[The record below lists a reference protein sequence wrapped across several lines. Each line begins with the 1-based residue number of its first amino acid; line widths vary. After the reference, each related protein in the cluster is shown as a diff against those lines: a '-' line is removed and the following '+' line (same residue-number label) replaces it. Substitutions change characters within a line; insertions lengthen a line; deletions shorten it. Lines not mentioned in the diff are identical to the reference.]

1 VRRLS
6 AGVTVLMLQGLVFR
20 GLVFRGLV
28 FGLMVMSL
36 AALAAAQGGGGDA
49 AAAKKYFGTWS
60 GTWEGGGGSG
70 GFDITLEAGKDGA
83 PGGHVS
89 VTGEPTYKATLKTL
103 AFDGAK
109 MTATYDFPQDPSI
122 LVTLG
127 ATFEG
132 DAAKGTWAIKGPG
145 ADPLSGTWTVKKK

>member
-6 AGVTVLMLQGLVFR
+6 AGLTV
-20 GLVFRGLV
+20 LV
-28 FGLMVMSL
+28 FGVMALMMASVG
-36 AALAAAQGGGGDA
+36 AQSGGGDA
-49 AAAKKYFGTWS
+49 AAAKKYFGAWS

-70 GFDITLEAGKDGA
+70 GFDITLEAGKDGK

-109 MTATYDFPQDPSI
+109 MTATYDFPPDPSV

-132 DAAKGTWAIKGPG
+132 DAAKGTWSVKGPTES
-145 ADPLSGTWTVKKK
+145 LSGTWTVKRK

>member
-1 VRRLS
+1 LRKRLL
-6 AGVTVLMLQGLVFR
+6 AGVAVLVIG
-20 GLVFRGLV
+20 
-28 FGLMVMSL
+28 VMSL
-36 AALAAAQGGGGDA
+36 VAPGAAQSGGSGGSD
-49 AAAKKYFGTWS
+49 AAAKKYFGAWT

-70 GFDITLEAGKDGA
+70 GFDITLEAGKDGK

-109 MTATYDFPQDPSI
+109 MTATYDFPPDPAV

-132 DAAKGTWAIKGPG
+132 DAAKGTWAVKGG
-145 ADPLSGTWTVKKK
+145 SIDPLSGTWAVKKK

>member
-1 VRRLS
+1 V
-6 AGVTVLMLQGLVFR
+6 
-20 GLVFRGLV
+20 LV
-28 FGLMVMSL
+28 FGVI
-36 AALAAAQGGGGDA
+36 ALVATVGAQSGSNDA

-60 GTWEGGGGSG
+60 GTWEGGGGNG
-70 GFDITLEAGKDGA
+70 GFDITLEAGKDGK

-109 MTATYDFPQDPSI
+109 MTATYDFPPDPSI

-132 DAAKGTWAIKGPG
+132 DAAKGTWATKGG
-145 ADPLSGTWTVKKK
+145 GESFSGTWTVKKK